1 LACYFA
7 TFRPG
12 LNDLAT
18 HTRETANVRA
28 CSPAFAGAC
37 FGLVGNG
44 ARVMRRF
51 FESETAYRVGMIGL
65 GLLPIGMVLAVL
77 FVE

>member
-1 LACYFA
+1 
-7 TFRPG
+7 
-12 LNDLAT
+12 
-18 HTRETANVRA
+18 
-28 CSPAFAGAC
+28 
-37 FGLVGNG
+37 
-44 ARVMRRF
+44 MRRF